1 MKTDHIDLVTGILF
15 GAVVGGMYGT
25 HLGIVLQIAFGVL
38 VLMVLLKV
46 VGGLLK

>member
-1 MKTDHIDLVTGILF
+1 MKADHIDFLTGILV
-15 GAVVGGMYGT
+15 GAVVGGIYGT
-25 HLGIVLQIAFGVL
+25 HLGIVLQIAFGAL